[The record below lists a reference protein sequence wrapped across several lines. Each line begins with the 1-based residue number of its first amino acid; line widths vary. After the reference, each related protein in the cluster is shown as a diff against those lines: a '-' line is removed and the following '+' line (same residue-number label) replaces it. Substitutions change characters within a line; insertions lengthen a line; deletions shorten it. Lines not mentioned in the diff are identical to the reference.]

1 MVQRM
6 DALDALTRSEAE
18 VIARTDQI
26 APDHWSTPTV
36 CGEWTVDALV
46 RHLVSGSNMAVTGL
60 TGAPKDVVVETLQ
73 AAIDGDLIEAM
84 QASFAAQAAAMGAPG
99 AMEVTVHHPAID
111 MTGEQLLGFR
121 IVDLVMH
128 AWDLARSLGFDES
141 LDPELVAWTWEW
153 LQPIAPFIGTLGM
166 FGEGPS
172 GTLSDDDPLDRRLID
187 LTGRRP

>member
-18 VIARTDQI
+18 VLARTAQI
-26 APDHWSTPTV
+26 TAEHWNQPTV
-36 CGEWTVDALV
+36 CGEWTVDSLV

-60 TGAPKDVVVETLQ
+60 TGAPKEVVVESLQ
-73 AAIDGDLIEAM
+73 AAIDGDLIDAM
-84 QASFAAQAAAMGAPG
+84 RKSFAAQAAAMCVPG

-128 AWDLARSLGFDES
+128 AWDLAHSLGFDES
-141 LDPELVAWTWEW
+141 LDADLVAWTWEW

-172 GTLSDDDPLDRRLID
+172 GTLTDDHPLDRRLID